1 VCGNNS
7 VPHRYEKPV
16 PYYSH
21 NAEYSDFFVL
31 LSSVRIM
38 YKTIVL
44 RACVKLMEINK
55 NPL

>member
-1 VCGNNS
+1 MCAVTILFLTGMKNQF
-7 VPHRYEKPV
+7 
-16 PYYSH
+16 
-21 NAEYSDFFVL
+21 DFFVL
-31 LSSVRIM
+31 LSSVRII